1 MPNKNDQPK
10 SRNSSLAIVH
20 RLREQI
26 IDRHIPPGAKLV
38 ERDLCDEFGVS
49 RSIIRE
55 VLADLESQGLV
66 EKKPNRG
73 RVVRKVDQGSLFE
86 ILEIREVLEG
96 LAARAAAINSK
107 PEDWLDMQAEFGQPC
122 EEIIKNLDFE
132 AYLDLITRFRK
143 RMVEAAQNE
152 ELSKLIDSIYA
163 KIRIVQRRIIILPK
177 RIEKG
182 MEEHREVINALIN
195 GDPDEAEKMKRLNIR
210 SAREYLREFQKW
222 VL

>member
-1 MPNKNDQPK
+1 MASSRKQMK
-10 SRNSSLAIVH
+10 ARNSTTEIVH
-20 RLREQI
+20 LLRERI
-26 IDRHIPPGAKLV
+26 IDRQIPPGVKLV
-38 ERDLCDEFGVS
+38 ERDLCAEFGVS
-49 RSIIRE
+49 RSIIRD

-73 RVVRKVDQGSLFE
+73 RIVRMVDQGSLFE

-96 LAARAAAINSK
+96 LAARAAAENTR
-107 PEDWLDMQAEFGQPC
+107 PEDWLDLQEEFGQPC
-122 EEIIKNLDFE
+122 EEIVQNLEFE
-132 AYLDLITRFRK
+132 KYLDLITRFRK

-163 KIRIVQRRIIILPK
+163 KIRIVQRRVIILPG

-182 MEEHREVINALIN
+182 MQEHREVLNALIN
-195 GDPDEAEKMKRLNIR
+195 GDPDEAERLKRINIR
-210 SAREYLREFQKW
+210 SAREYLRSFQKW

>member
-1 MPNKNDQPK
+1 MASSRKQMK
-10 SRNSSLAIVH
+10 ARNSTTEIVH
-20 RLREQI
+20 LLRERI
-26 IDRHIPPGAKLV
+26 IDRQIPPGVKLV

-49 RSIIRE
+49 RSIVRD

-73 RVVRKVDQGSLFE
+73 RIVRMVDQGSLFE

-96 LAARAAAINSK
+96 LAARSAAENTRS
-107 PEDWLDMQAEFGQPC
+107 EDWLDLQEEFGQPC
-122 EEIIKNLDFE
+122 EEIVQNLEFE
-132 AYLDLITRFRK
+132 KYLDLITRFRK

-163 KIRIVQRRIIILPK
+163 KIRIVQRRVIILPG

-182 MEEHREVINALIN
+182 MQEHREVLNALIN
-195 GDPDEAEKMKRLNIR
+195 GDPDEAERLKRINIR
-210 SAREYLREFQKW
+210 SAREYLRSFQKW